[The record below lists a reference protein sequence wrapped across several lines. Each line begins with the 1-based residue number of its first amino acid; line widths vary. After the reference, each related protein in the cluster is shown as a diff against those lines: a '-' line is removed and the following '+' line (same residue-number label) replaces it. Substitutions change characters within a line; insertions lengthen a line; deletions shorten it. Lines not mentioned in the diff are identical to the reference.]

1 MPSDFITFFHTAT
14 RHAPYTYQCRLACGP
29 RRDREDAST
38 WLSHGAACRSLLI
51 DIPTGL
57 GKTAAVVLAWLWNRV
72 IMNSNND
79 QPSTVRRWP
88 RRLVY
93 CLPMRTLVEQ
103 TRDEARGWINNLA
116 NAFPE
121 NGELKRLSEHSPVIL
136 MGGEDSGEWDIYP
149 ERPTILI
156 GTQDML
162 LSRALNRGY
171 GMSRYRWP
179 IHFGLLN
186 NDCLWVMDETQLMGP
201 GLWTSSQLDWMRQ
214 DRFPVMLPC
223 VTWWMSATISP
234 EFLDTIDRRDSNFP
248 AAEAFTLGEEPRAVE
263 LLNARR
269 PCHLWHVA
277 SRPRGR
283 ISKTTAQQND
293 PERVYALALAEAII
307 AEHTPGT
314 LTLVVCNTVRFAQ
327 MLFEAVNQR
336 RGESG
341 DVILLTSR
349 FRAADRE
356 INSGKLIAFE
366 RARKRGETHHGL
378 ICISTQV
385 VEAGVDVSARRL
397 WSEVAPWPSVL
408 QRLGRVNRDGQIN
421 SEALALFFEVATSD
435 NSRRR
440 MPRSAGPYEPKDVAD
455 GKKLI
460 TRLAEISS
468 EQPEISFRDM
478 LAQLARGSA
487 AASLLS
493 ETLRP
498 KPDPFPR
505 AMDMHGLFTN
515 EPDAFGGFTD
525 ISRFVRGEDKNADA
539 TVFWRKWKPETDYLS
554 DLDGPV
560 FSREEGC
567 PVAIHRV
574 REFLGEKGRCWLWNS
589 KNESWEVARKDD
601 LVPGMLIMLPV
612 SAGGYDRRLGWTG
625 RKIDNAGLE
634 DAPPPGPA
642 EERASDDQAI
652 GCWVDLDTHLADVEK
667 AAEDVVEVFD
677 YESPYRNA
685 ILSAARYHDI
695 GKSIGQWQRAL
706 PQPSPKDNVLWAKAP
721 FLLRLEP
728 KPRET
733 PSRTAI
739 EDILRAAAI
748 PFSWTSAEQPWRKR
762 EKTPDDL
769 HFHLGRKTSVQTA
782 EELSGVAGV
791 SKAVIARFR
800 PGLRHEAASALALWH
815 RFYYEGSADFP
826 SLTLYL
832 VAAHHGIVRTSL
844 GSREQEQPNV
854 CGIPLNVGQ
863 IPWAGGMPLNFECA
877 SDGAAGDFSEDG
889 STFSFRAPGWSG
901 LVTDLL
907 GGWEKDAP
915 RAPSGAVRDGEPCHL
930 GPFGLAY
937 LEALLRAAD
946 GRASESP
953 SRLITAD
960 GQTS

>member
-1 MPSDFITFFHTAT
+1 
-14 RHAPYTYQCRLACGP
+14 
-29 RRDREDAST
+29 
-38 WLSHGAACRSLLI
+38 
-51 DIPTGL
+51 
-57 GKTAAVVLAWLWNRV
+57 
-72 IMNSNND
+72 
-79 QPSTVRRWP
+79 
-88 RRLVY
+88 
-93 CLPMRTLVEQ
+93 MRTLVEQ

-179 IHFGLLN
+179 MHFGLLN

-201 GLWTSSQLDWMRQ
+201 GLWTSSQLDWMRHG
-214 DRFPVMLPC
+214 RFPVMLPC

-248 AAEAFTLGEEPRAVE
+248 TTEAFTLGEEPRAVE

-283 ISKTTAQQND
+283 INKTTAQQND
-293 PERVYALALAEAII
+293 PERVYALDLAEAII

-336 RGESG
+336 HGESG

-366 RARKRGETHHGL
+366 RARKRGEIHRGL

-421 SEALALFFEVATSD
+421 SQALALFFEVATPD
-435 NSRRR
+435 NSRKR
-440 MPRSAGPYEPKDVAD
+440 MPLSAGPYEPKDVAD

-487 AASLLS
+487 AASLLA

-505 AMDMHGLFTN
+505 AMDVHGLFTN

-539 TVFWRKWKPETDYLS
+539 TVFWRKWKSRDRLS
-554 DLDGPV
+554 VRFGWARV
-560 FSREEGC
+560 F
-567 PVAIHRV
+567 
-574 REFLGEKGRCWLWNS
+574 
-589 KNESWEVARKDD
+589 AR
-601 LVPGMLIMLPV
+601 
-612 SAGGYDRRLGWTG
+612 
-625 RKIDNAGLE
+625 
-634 DAPPPGPA
+634 
-642 EERASDDQAI
+642 
-652 GCWVDLDTHLADVEK
+652 
-667 AAEDVVEVFD
+667 
-677 YESPYRNA
+677 
-685 ILSAARYHDI
+685 
-695 GKSIGQWQRAL
+695 
-706 PQPSPKDNVLWAKAP
+706 
-721 FLLRLEP
+721 
-728 KPRET
+728 
-733 PSRTAI
+733 
-739 EDILRAAAI
+739 
-748 PFSWTSAEQPWRKR
+748 
-762 EKTPDDL
+762 
-769 HFHLGRKTSVQTA
+769 
-782 EELSGVAGV
+782 
-791 SKAVIARFR
+791 
-800 PGLRHEAASALALWH
+800 
-815 RFYYEGSADFP
+815 
-826 SLTLYL
+826 
-832 VAAHHGIVRTSL
+832 
-844 GSREQEQPNV
+844 
-854 CGIPLNVGQ
+854 
-863 IPWAGGMPLNFECA
+863 GGMPGCDSSCA
-877 SDGAAGDFSEDG
+877 
-889 STFSFRAPGWSG
+889 R
-901 LVTDLL
+901 V
-907 GGWEKDAP
+907 
-915 RAPSGAVRDGEPCHL
+915 
-930 GPFGLAY
+930 
-937 LEALLRAAD
+937 
-946 GRASESP
+946 
-953 SRLITAD
+953 SR
-960 GQTS
+960 